1 MLVGAL
7 ALSGLFNPIVNA
19 PMGAVM
25 LSRTPAALRASA
37 GSVAIVL
44 TAVCSPLALTA
55 AGAAL
60 AHAGARPV
68 LVVALAEQTFAVAL
82 FAGAALRERRGSGR
96 SPPRTRSGSR
106 SASSASRGGRARRTP
121 TP

>member
-1 MLVGAL
+1 
-7 ALSGLFNPIVNA
+7 
-19 PMGAVM
+19 MGAVM

-68 LVVALAEQTFAVAL
+68 IVVALVEQTFAVAL
-82 FAGAALRERRGSGR
+82 FAAAALRERTRLRPLPAYNAFRIAILVVSVAR
-96 SPPRTRSGSR
+96 WPR
-106 SASSASRGGRARRTP
+106 ASYADAVSW
-121 TP
+121 